1 MEKKRVLVLCTGN
14 SARSQMAEGL
24 LRERGGGQLEV
35 ESAGTNPKGVNPLS
49 VQVMKEIG
57 IDISAHQSKDV
68 SVFVNQ
74 KFDWVITVCDRAKES
89 CPVFPG
95 AHTLHWSTPDPED
108 LESFRNVRDEL
119 VARIDSFL
127 ATLP

>member
-24 LRERGGGQLEV
+24 LRERTHGELEV
-35 ESAGTNPKGVNPLS
+35 YSAGTNPKGVNPLS

-57 IDISAHQSKDV
+57 IDISAQQSKDV
-68 SVFVNQ
+68 SVFLNQ

-95 AHTLHWSTPDPED
+95 TQTLHWSTPDPED
-108 LESFRNVRDEL
+108 LETFRNVRDQL
-119 VARIDSFL
+119 VARIESFL
-127 ATLP
+127 ATNS